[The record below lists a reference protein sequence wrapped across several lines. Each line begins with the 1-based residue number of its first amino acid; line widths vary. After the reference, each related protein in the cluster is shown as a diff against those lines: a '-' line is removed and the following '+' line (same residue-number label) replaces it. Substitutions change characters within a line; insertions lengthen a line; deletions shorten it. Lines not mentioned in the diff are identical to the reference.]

1 MNLANKLAAVAGAVK
16 YLQKD
21 GYNSHHRYMY
31 VSEAALAKAVSAEL
45 AKQGVA
51 MIPFCEEMRVEGSL
65 YTVFMRYD
73 FTDGENTLSVRTVG
87 QGQDKQDKGAYKAM
101 TGALKYALRQ
111 TFLIPTGDDPEEEE
125 APQRAQPPEQ
135 TKPKQVT
142 VKKRLWNVCVN
153 TVGESNAKQA
163 LATFTQRE
171 LGKPLNECN
180 DTDYQ
185 MMLEGLLSVDADERK
200 RRLGSQ

>member
-1 MNLANKLAAVAGAVK
+1 MNLAQKLAAVAGAVK

-51 MIPFCEEMRVEGSL
+51 MIPFCEDMRVEGSL

-125 APQRAQPPEQ
+125 APQRAQPPQ
-135 TKPKQVT
+135 QPKAAQIT

-153 TVGESNAKQA
+153 TVGEASAKQA
-163 LATFTQRE
+163 LATFAERE
-171 LGKPLNECN
+171 LKKPLADCN

-200 RRLGSQ
+200 RRLGGQ